1 MRMPVGKFNL
11 ESNAMK
17 LRKGCSNRGADMG
30 RPSFMPLIDGQPLTM
45 KVWEMVIDDGGYDQG
60 GAYWG
65 LRLRGEKIF
74 FAESLES
81 VHLARYCRPDKGTV
95 EMTCD
100 ALNWHDAWDK
110 IKKRLPGAKLCP
122 VKWVSRCDKALLRR
136 LYYAGFITPG
146 SKSVSEWGRAWP
158 YVRPLAVD
166 ADQAFASRYGGYKH
180 IFRIRKVSDIAEGA
194 FILEEKIYNQPRTTR
209 KTKSKIES

>member
-1 MRMPVGKFNL
+1 
-11 ESNAMK
+11 
-17 LRKGCSNRGADMG
+17 MG

-65 LRLRGEKIF
+65 LRKPGEKIF

-81 VHLARYCRPDKGTV
+81 VLLTQYCRPDRGTV

-100 ALNWHDAWDK
+100 AKSFDEAWAK
-110 IKKRLPGAKLCP
+110 IKVSLPGATLCP
-122 VKWVSRCDKALLRR
+122 VKWVGRCDKKLLLR
-136 LYYAGFITPG
+136 LQLQGYIALTKHKPA
-146 SKSVSEWGRAWP
+146 SSWGRNWP
-158 YVRPLAVD
+158 YIMPRRAETGVEFSVG
-166 ADQAFASRYGGYKH
+166 YGGYKH
-180 IFRIRKVSDIAEGA
+180 IFRVSQVSDIAEGT
-194 FILEEKIYNQPRTTR
+194 FILEERVYNQPRTTR